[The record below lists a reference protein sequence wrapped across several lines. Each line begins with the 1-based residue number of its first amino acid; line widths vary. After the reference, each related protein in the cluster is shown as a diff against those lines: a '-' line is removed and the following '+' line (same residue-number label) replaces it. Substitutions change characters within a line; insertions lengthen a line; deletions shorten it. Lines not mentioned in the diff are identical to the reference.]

1 MPDAPN
7 TPQGHGHPSDLPE
20 LPGVTHRFVGLPSG
34 LRMHVAEAGERE
46 APAVVLLHGFPQ
58 NWWEW
63 RKVIPQLAER
73 YRVIAPDLRGA
84 GWTDAPAE
92 GYTVNGMVADVVA
105 LLDALALPRVGL
117 IAHDF
122 SAFIGYRLCFDY
134 PDRIGAYLCLGPHPY
149 IRLGFKPQMLAGLA
163 QLWFQPVVAA
173 PGLGPWV
180 LSGRALP
187 HHLLSGF
194 TDSISEED
202 TAVFTRRL
210 HAPGHPEAGSAL
222 YRNLILPE
230 MGRLVS
236 GKYGQNRLTVPTVAL
251 LGSDDRAVLPDMLAV
266 DGDRA
271 DDLTGHMVDG
281 AAHFLADDR
290 PDAVVQ
296 HALELFSRAL

>member
-1 MPDAPN
+1 MPDPPKA
-7 TPQGHGHPSDLPE
+7 PQGHGDPSDLPE
-20 LPGVTHRFVGLPSG
+20 LPGVTHRFVELPSG

-92 GYTVNGMVADVVA
+92 G
-105 LLDALALPRVGL
+105 
-117 IAHDF
+117 
-122 SAFIGYRLCFDY
+122 
-134 PDRIGAYLCLGPHPY
+134 
-149 IRLGFKPQMLAGLA
+149 
-163 QLWFQPVVAA
+163 
-173 PGLGPWV
+173 
-180 LSGRALP
+180 
-187 HHLLSGF
+187 
-194 TDSISEED
+194 
-202 TAVFTRRL
+202 
-210 HAPGHPEAGSAL
+210 PEAGSAL

-296 HALELFSRAL
+296 HALELFGRAL